1 MSNHYKN
8 RRPNP
13 FTRRALSNAS
23 YHLEIKTSRYDD
35 SNINDGTSWT
45 KKQIGDKAQKTMHTS
60 YKYAET
66 VTELGKTRRMLI
78 QIDLNN

>member
-8 RRPNP
+8 RRYNP
-13 FTRRALSNAS
+13 FSARALSSVSN
-23 YHLEIKTSRYDD
+23 HLQIKTSRYDD
-35 SNINDGTSWT
+35 SNINKVT
-45 KKQIGDKAQKTMHTS
+45 KLTTKQIADKAQKTMHTS

>member
-8 RRPNP
+8 RRYNP
-13 FTRRALSNAS
+13 FSARALSSVSN
-23 YHLEIKTSRYDD
+23 HLQIKTSRYDD
-35 SNINDGTSWT
+35 SNINKVT
-45 KKQIGDKAQKTMHTS
+45 KLTTKQIADKAQKTMLTS

>member
-8 RRPNP
+8 RRYNP
-13 FTRRALSNAS
+13 FSARALSSVSN
-23 YHLEIKTSRYDD
+23 HLQIKTSRYDD
-35 SNINDGTSWT
+35 SNINKVT
-45 KKQIGDKAQKTMHTS
+45 KLTTKQIADKAQKTMRTS